1 VKNLAKLALV
11 FSLCF
16 AVVLAAATGL
26 RFLSLRVDWV
36 RSFPQTDETIL
47 STIITSVHWA
57 LSFTLYI
64 SLLLGLS
71 YAARNHYFQIMTML
85 TIGILAV
92 LYSFGI
98 SLVLQNWAG
107 VPPEKSSVKT
117 LGENGI
123 ILSNSLNRNETAII
137 LLRKDPLGPR
147 VIAIPDRPLQFQEAG
162 SVNVN
167 FGLPPVP
174 FGNDTPWSLKNISID
189 IRLNAEM
196 LAARLQDRT
205 YSFFIYTGALVCLLV
220 SLGFT
225 VRISAW
231 PLANLFLGALTFRG
245 IIALETFFNS
255 VEMQDV
261 FSSYL
266 KNIVPVTWIVPVIF
280 AGFSVLIH
288 LYSVLVYIAQRRTDD
303 DY

>member
-1 VKNLAKLALV
+1 VKNLAKLTLV

-16 AVVLAAATGL
+16 AVVLVTVAGL
-26 RFLSLRVDWV
+26 RFLSLRVDWA
-36 RSFPQTDETIL
+36 RSFPQADEAIL
-47 STIITSVHWA
+47 STVITSVYWA
-57 LSFTLYI
+57 LSFTLYF

-71 YAARNHYFQIMTML
+71 YAARGHYYQIMTIL
-85 TIGILAV
+85 TIGILAAF
-92 LYSFGI
+92 YTFGI
-98 SLVLQNWAG
+98 SLALKNWAN
-107 VPPEKSSVKT
+107 VPSEKSSIKS

-123 ILSNSLNRNETAII
+123 ILSNSINRNETAII

-162 SVNVN
+162 SVNAN

-196 LAARLQDRT
+196 LAARLQHGT
-205 YSFFIYTGALVCLLV
+205 YSFFIYTCALIFLLV

-225 VRISAW
+225 MRISAW
-231 PLANLFLGALTFRG
+231 PLANLFLGALVFRG

-255 VEMQDV
+255 VEMQDI
-261 FSSYL
+261 FSFYL
-266 KNIVPVTWIVPVIF
+266 KNFMPVTWVVPVIF

-288 LYSVLVYIAQRRTDD
+288 LYSVFVYIAQRRADD